1 MKWWNDTLQQPST
14 YRDVQY
20 LSKEALNTT
29 TINVIHMAGRGTHSH
44 SDSWKQ
50 RVLQPIIRFTSSFTI
65 KAHLSTSTT
74 WRHVG
79 VEVIA
84 PLVLNLGTTRS
95 TSPPYPLN
103 RQLGGPQSQAGP
115 YFGVIYLPFTLSREL
130 HEDARV
136 CRTEQSHHLY
146 LHHMRARSSD
156 VQMKRD
162 PYYNTNVLKFSGFH
176 GRATQFVFFWVLTS
190 CADSHPQDYTVSN
203 PWRPY
208 DFRRWPVC

>member
-29 TINVIHMAGRGTHSH
+29 SIQVNVNFTGPNGGTHSN
-44 SDSWKQ
+44 SDSCKQ
-50 RVLQPIIRFTSSFTI
+50 RMLQPRIRFTTSFTI
-65 KAHLSTSTT
+65 KVHLSTSTT
-74 WRHVG
+74 RRHIG

-95 TSPPYPLN
+95 TSSPYPLN
-103 RQLGGPQSQAGP
+103 RRLGGPQSQAGP
-115 YFGVIYLPFTLSREL
+115 SFRVLYLPFTLSREL

-136 CRTEQSHHLY
+136 CRTESHHLY

-156 VQMKRD
+156 VQMKWD
-162 PYYNTNVLKFSGFH
+162 PYIT
-176 GRATQFVFFWVLTS
+176 RM
-190 CADSHPQDYTVSN
+190 C
-203 PWRPY
+203 
-208 DFRRWPVC
+208 